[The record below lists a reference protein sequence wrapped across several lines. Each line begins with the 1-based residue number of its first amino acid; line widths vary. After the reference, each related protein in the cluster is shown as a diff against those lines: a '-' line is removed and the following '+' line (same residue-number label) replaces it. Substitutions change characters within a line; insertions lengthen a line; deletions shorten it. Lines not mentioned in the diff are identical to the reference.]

1 MGDRM
6 TWSISLKE
14 LNEMCDGRPHGVS
27 VNETM
32 KLELEA
38 SVTNV
43 ENGQLVRAF
52 ASTIIH
58 KTNLRMGFS
67 LPSPAVFHPDMPF
80 MAWVIIWVLI
90 AGISG

>member
-1 MGDRM
+1 MGRM
-6 TWSISLKE
+6 SWKISREE
-14 LNEMCDGRPHGVS
+14 LNEMCDGLSSTRVS

-43 ENGQLVRAF
+43 ENGQLARAF

-58 KTNLRMGFS
+58 KKNLRMGFS

-80 MAWVIIWVLI
+80 MAWVIISRESTW
-90 AGISG
+90 